1 MSKVIVN
8 VQYGEENIE
17 NIIDKIIKEKINE
30 VTRNIKKGEIAR
42 YNNIVNKDLST
53 NCEEKQEVVKE

>member
-8 VQYGEENIE
+8 IQYGEESIE

-53 NCEEKQEVVKE
+53 NCKEKQEVVK